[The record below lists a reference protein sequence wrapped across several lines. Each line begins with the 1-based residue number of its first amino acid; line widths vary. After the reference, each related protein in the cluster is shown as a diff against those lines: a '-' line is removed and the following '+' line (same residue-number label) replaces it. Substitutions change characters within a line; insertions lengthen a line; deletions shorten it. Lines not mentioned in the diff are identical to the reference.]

1 MKPVHLTLHKPFEKL
16 ETGASRFWGNPDLPK
31 DFDYP
36 MYIDDEGDEYPYF
49 FICQINLAELARF
62 DADNPLPKSGLL
74 SFFGK
79 IDRYLGLFAAT
90 DCIGGSISPTDAVKV
105 LWFPSCDDMNEVV
118 LLDDDDRQ
126 VAPEEMQIAFSHSV
140 PELSDEHMLFAP
152 PEHREW
158 ETWDEPYEAWEILL
172 QIDSFAGM
180 DFNLNF
186 MDFGVLDLLI
196 DPEDLKRRRFDNV
209 RAIVLST

>member
-79 IDRYLGLFAAT
+79 STAIWVCLPLPTVSAAA
-90 DCIGGSISPTDAVKV
+90 SV
-105 LWFPSCDDMNEVV
+105 
-118 LLDDDDRQ
+118 RQ
-126 VAPEEMQIAFSHSV
+126 M
-140 PELSDEHMLFAP
+140 
-152 PEHREW
+152 R
-158 ETWDEPYEAWEILL
+158 
-172 QIDSFAGM
+172 
-180 DFNLNF
+180 
-186 MDFGVLDLLI
+186 
-196 DPEDLKRRRFDNV
+196 
-209 RAIVLST
+209 